1 MKLLLK
7 LSVLVLGFVIGLFAN
22 VLVDRAAHYFIPD
35 VDPQPKA
42 TQHLQRLSCGVALIK
57 SLMSQFE
64 GR

>member
-42 TQHLQRLSCGVALIK
+42 TQHLQRLSCGVALI
-57 SLMSQFE
+57 
-64 GR
+64 